1 MCSKKGFVIICL
13 VILTALLITSCT
25 SKPVAVTGVTL
36 DQASMTLTVGE
47 ATGTLV
53 ATVAPATAT
62 NKSVTWSSS
71 APEVATVVDGVVTPI
86 IEGTTTIT
94 VTTVDGGFTT
104 TCELTVVPV
113 VVAATG
119 VTLDQA
125 SMTLTVGEATGTLVA
140 TVAPATATK
149 KNLTWSSSAPEVATV
164 VDGVVTPIIE
174 GAATIIVTTVDG
186 GLTATCELTVA
197 LAGVAV
203 TGVTLDQASMTL
215 TAGEATGTLVATVA
229 PATATNKSV
238 TWFSSAPEVA
248 TVVDGVVTPII
259 EGTTTIIVTTVDG
272 GFTATCELTVV
283 PAVVAATGVT
293 LDQAS
298 MTLTVGEATGTLV
311 ATVAPATATN
321 QSVTWSSSAPEVA
334 TVVDGVVTPIIEG
347 AATIIVTTV
356 DGGFTATCE
365 LTVVPAVVAV
375 TGVTLDQASMTLTA
389 GEATRMLV
397 ATVVPATATNK
408 SVTWSSSAP
417 AVAAVVDGVVTP
429 IIEGTTTITVTTV
442 DGDFTAT

>member
-36 DQASMTLTVGE
+36 DQAT
-47 ATGTLV
+47 
-53 ATVAPATAT
+53 
-62 NKSVTWSSS
+62 
-71 APEVATVVDGVVTPI
+71 
-86 IEGTTTIT
+86 
-94 VTTVDGGFTT
+94 
-104 TCELTVVPV
+104 
-113 VVAATG
+113 
-119 VTLDQA
+119 
-125 SMTLTVGEATGTLVA
+125 
-140 TVAPATATK
+140 
-149 KNLTWSSSAPEVATV
+149 
-164 VDGVVTPIIE
+164 
-174 GAATIIVTTVDG
+174 
-186 GLTATCELTVA
+186 
-197 LAGVAV
+197 
-203 TGVTLDQASMTL
+203 MTL

-238 TWFSSAPEVA
+238 TWSSSAPEVA

-347 AATIIVTTV
+347 TTTITVTTV
-356 DGGFTATCE
+356 DGGFAATCE
-365 LTVVPAVVAV
+365 LTVALAGVAV
-375 TGVTLDQASMTLTA
+375 TGVTLDQASMTLTV

-397 ATVVPATATNK
+397 VTVAPAAATNK

-417 AVAAVVDGVVTP
+417 EVAAVVDGVVTP
-429 IIEGTTTITVTTV
+429 ITEGTTTITVTTV
-442 DGDFTAT
+442 DGGLTATCELTVVPVVVAVTGVTLDQASMPLTAGEATGTLVVTVAPAAATNKSVTWSSSAPE